1 MFCRC
6 LNTKI
11 DELTG
16 IESNP
21 DVKPVFRHLAL
32 WEAGEENLA
41 DLEKIN
47 DLPNANQLTIGFGV
61 VSSYLELFLGIHHE
75 PQSDLA
81 QGRGREPE
89 TLGSL
94 GMEATAAKR
103 VGALELSA
111 LPLLLL
117 LFLSCN
123 LD

>member
-1 MFCRC
+1 M
-6 LNTKI
+6 KI
-11 DELTG
+11 DELTR

-41 DLEKIN
+41 DLVKNIN

-75 PQSDLA
+75 PQSNLA
-81 QGRGREPE
+81 QSRGREPE

-103 VGALELSA
+103 V
-111 LPLLLL
+111 
-117 LFLSCN
+117 
-123 LD
+123 